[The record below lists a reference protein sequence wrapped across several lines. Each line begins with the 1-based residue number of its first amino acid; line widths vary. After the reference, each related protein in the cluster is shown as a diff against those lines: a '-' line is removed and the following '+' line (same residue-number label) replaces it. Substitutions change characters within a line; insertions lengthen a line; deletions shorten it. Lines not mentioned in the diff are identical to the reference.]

1 MAISLC
7 RPTGGVTDNGLRCES
22 VEPRRSYPG
31 DGEQRWYDG
40 EDWERGRHGAP
51 ASPGGAGAAY
61 NGEAAAYNGEAAAYN
76 GEAAAYSGADS
87 YGGDGYERRFNSAAR
102 FGDPLTDSSS
112 GSIPVVQ
119 AELAGPAGS
128 ASSAGAGGSAE
139 AGRRPVEAIDVAALR
154 RPPVSAP
161 PDDQPAAYPSGPP
174 PEFPPANYAPSATAY
189 SGPVD
194 PPAYAA
200 GDRPA
205 YSAGDQPAYSAGD
218 RSAYSAGDQPAYS
231 AGDQPVY
238 PAGSTYGVGNNPL
251 SAPTAAVN
259 TIQPGQ
265 PGTPSVYHSRKPA
278 IAIVLAVLTVLFEIP
293 ALRLLVSATIE
304 DVVSVSGVVSGTF
317 LVLGLPI
324 FGYGVYGLLNGTPPS
339 NLSAWLRQPLVYL
352 PLGVLL
358 FVLAALA
365 AA

>member
-1 MAISLC
+1 MGISLC
-7 RPTGGVTDNGLRCES
+7 RPTGGVTDNGLRCEP

-51 ASPGGAGAAY
+51 ASPGGAGAPY
-61 NGEAAAYNGEAAAYN
+61 SGEAGAPYSGEAGAAYNGEA
-76 GEAAAYSGADS
+76 GAAYSGEGPYNGQAAPYS
-87 YGGDGYERRFNSAAR
+87 GAEGYGDDGYERRFNSAAR

-112 GSIPVVQ
+112 GVIPAVQ
-119 AELAGPAGS
+119 ADSVGPVGSAGS
-128 ASSAGAGGSAE
+128 VEGA
-139 AGRRPVEAIDVAALR
+139 RRPVEAIDVGALR

-161 PDDQPAAYPSGPP
+161 PDDQSQAYSSGPP
-174 PEFPPANYAPSATAY
+174 PEFPPVNYAPSATAY
-189 SGPVD
+189 SGP
-194 PPAYAA
+194 A
-200 GDRPA
+200 GDPPA
-205 YSAGDQPAYSAGD
+205 YSAGDPPVYPG
-218 RSAYSAGDQPAYS
+218 
-231 AGDQPVY
+231 GDQPVY
-238 PAGSTYGVGNNPL
+238 PAGSTYGAGNSPL

-259 TIQPGQ
+259 TIQPGR
-265 PGTPSVYHSRKPA
+265 PSVYHSRKPA

-304 DVVSVSGVVSGTF
+304 DVVSVPGVVSGTF
-317 LVLGLPI
+317 LVLGLPV

-339 NLSAWLRQPLVYL
+339 SLSAWLRQPLVYL

>member
-218 RSAYSAGDQPAYS
+218 
-231 AGDQPVY
+231 QPVY